1 MYVHCHP
8 CWYSFPTHHHFHHLP
23 STLSFAPP
31 SVLLPPQR
39 SHEKPWVST
48 TGATNLSWRGSSSIF
63 LNSTNHLHHLWKTSN
78 RGFKSSK
85 IRKDFF
91 GGDGNF
97 WRGLYFSSVWWFA
110 KLTASFFWSIIAFFS
125 PLRLGFS
132 KVKLSG
138 LKPEKNTTN
147 LREKKGFAKVE
158 PQEVVEKLPRQKS
171 WTSKNWSLRFG

>member
-39 SHEKPWVST
+39 SHEKPWAST
-48 TGATNLSWRGSSSIF
+48 TGATNLSWLGSSSIF
-63 LNSTNHLHHLWKTSN
+63 LNSTNHLHHFWKTSN

-91 GGDGNF
+91 GMWNLKGSLLFNGLIFSCLQNSRTVSFGISLRFFPFCGWAFPRSNF
-97 WRGLYFSSVWWFA
+97 SE
-110 KLTASFFWSIIAFFS
+110 
-125 PLRLGFS
+125 
-132 KVKLSG
+132 

-147 LREKKGFAKVE
+147 LREKNG
-158 PQEVVEKLPRQKS
+158 LQK
-171 WTSKNWSLRFG
+171 